1 LQSFSFSFSLIYL
14 QINATPEEVQTTW
27 NETKIDKKATLEAAP
42 RKRQYPKGRSSL
54 NVELN
59 QAANL

>member
-14 QINATPEEVQTTW
+14 QINPTPEEVQTNW
-27 NETKIDKKATLEAAP
+27 NEMKIDKKVTLEAAT
-42 RKRQYPKGRSSL
+42 RKRQYPKGRSSW

-59 QAANL
+59 HAANL